1 MLRYTETYWKYKTGF
16 KTRNF
21 DLTIDIID
29 PLSTKLEQQT
39 RIEKISLVAFLD
51 KEQKKSFA
59 NVNRRIKKNNMNYY
73 QNSNLH
79 VTLFGFGPLEKIHNE
94 KIQER
99 LRTFFKNSRTKGLTI
114 SLDTIRPGAFYSKNR
129 FSPTNGMGN
138 GTVIA
143 FGNVD
148 TNRFF
153 FNFTNQLTCFLLADK
168 YIRSVL
174 GLRFRRKFP
183 NVWCTLGY
191 YDTNHEFTIG
201 SKLEKLFKQ
210 YDYSE
215 RKGDDTRFTLSE
227 ISLVKS
233 HYKNLRHPTFL
244 EKFKV

>member
-1 MLRYTETYWKYKTGF
+1 
-16 KTRNF
+16 
-21 DLTIDIID
+21 LTIDIID

-99 LRTFFKNSRTKGLTI
+99 LRTFFKNSRTKGLMI

-153 FNFTNQLTCFLLADK
+153 F
-168 YIRSVL
+168 
-174 GLRFRRKFP
+174 
-183 NVWCTLGY
+183 
-191 YDTNHEFTIG
+191 
-201 SKLEKLFKQ
+201 
-210 YDYSE
+210 
-215 RKGDDTRFTLSE
+215 
-227 ISLVKS
+227 
-233 HYKNLRHPTFL
+233 
-244 EKFKV
+244 